1 MNAMSSHYDQ
11 ALATIHQYGPATT
24 EGFFN
29 HSAMVIEAISSLG
42 FERELPQWLQGEFE
56 NALTRTGI
64 KQKITQDNW
73 QQALSD
79 KSRFDDWVLYFKQQ
93 FTEQGWQTS
102 LNHWCGIFARG
113 FISSAAHGVIRTAHA
128 YRALSRLDNTIRQ
141 QELAHALASWAVGY
155 RELPVQNQPG
165 RGKLNAQQALAKIAT
180 VPSEQQV
187 GEGFITAGY
196 ETIKFAP
203 NFSNQVA
210 AINMSGDLD
219 VVADDITV
227 AFAELFIQA
236 SHSPFTTIVFA
247 HAITGATAAFN
258 LLAAL
263 DERNA
268 RELLFRAWQAG
279 CALKAAFQDRPLQA
293 IKPAQYPLKPEQL
306 AANAIKHGDDH
317 VIKVTE
323 ACLAAYRRNNN
334 GTLLLAARFIQESWL
349 D

>member
-1 MNAMSSHYDQ
+1 MNTMSSHYDQ
-11 ALATIHQYGPATT
+11 ALATVHQYGPATT

-29 HSAMVIEAISSLG
+29 HNAMVIEAISSLG
-42 FERELPQWLQGEFE
+42 FERKLPQWLQGEFE

-64 KQKITQDNW
+64 KQKITLDNW

-102 LNHWCGIFARG
+102 LNHWCGIFAKG

-128 YRALSRLDNTIRQ
+128 YRALSRLDNAIRQ

-155 RELPVQNQPG
+155 RELPVQSQPG
-165 RGKLNAQQALAKIAT
+165 LGKLNAKQALAEIAT

-203 NFSNQVA
+203 NFSKQVA

-219 VVADDITV
+219 ALADDITV

-258 LLAAL
+258 LLPAL
-263 DERNA
+263 DKHNA
-268 RELLFRAWQAG
+268 RDLLFRAWEAG
-279 CALKAAFQDRPLQA
+279 CALKAAFQDQPFQA
-293 IKPAQYPLKPEQL
+293 IKPAQYPLIPEQL
-306 AANAIKHGDDH
+306 AAAAIKHGDDH

-323 ACLAAYRRNNN
+323 ACLSCYQRSNKDVLLQAAN
-334 GTLLLAARFIQESWL
+334 FIQQQL
-349 D
+349 